1 MLMKKKILFLLASI
15 FVGFLFLVKA
25 QAIDSNKVQVAEN
38 SAQRLEKRVS
48 MVEEFQ
54 RENSFFLSVV
64 SALTLVFIAVVL
76 FVMFIAKKGIVSL
89 EQYEQQ
95 FYKHEKKLVYLESS
109 VVHWNE
115 LAVSE
120 LASVMEKYVSFSEQ
134 KLSIST
140 KDHSIV
146 LELSRHIV
154 NIENNLSKMNQED
167 GGVRRIIRA
176 VQKIHD
182 SFKSEEYE
190 LTPLLGTEI
199 RDGQIIEIAQ
209 REFDPGLP
217 QGKMIVS
224 NVIKAQVLYQG
235 EQIQRAKVDVKFN
248 A

>member
-15 FVGFLFLVKA
+15 LIGFLFLVKA
-25 QAIDSNKVQVAEN
+25 QPIDSNKVPVADN
-38 SAQRLEKRVS
+38 ASLRLEKRVS
-48 MVEEFQ
+48 MVEDFQ

-76 FVMFIAKKGIVSL
+76 FLMFITKKGIFSL
-89 EQYEQQ
+89 EQYDQQ
-95 FYKHEKKLVYLESS
+95 FYKYEKKLNYIGSS

-115 LAVSE
+115 LAISE

-134 KLSIST
+134 KLSSST
-140 KDHSIV
+140 KDHTIV
-146 LELSRHIV
+146 LELSKHIV
-154 NIENNLSKMNQED
+154 NIENNLNKMNQDD
-167 GGVRRIIRA
+167 GGVRRIVRA
-176 VQKIHD
+176 IQKIHD

-190 LTPLLGTEI
+190 LTPLLGTDV
-199 RDGQIIEIAQ
+199 RDGQIIEIGQ
-209 REFDPGLP
+209 REFDPSLP
-217 QGKMIVS
+217 QGKMVVS